1 MKSFPGTRK
10 NVMKVA
16 GCLLLALSLGPAALH
31 ADSHSAAEWSAQAT
45 IDYRVVPNIVYKVAN
60 GHENKLDVY
69 VPRNR
74 KEPNATVIYIHG
86 GGWVGGSKESSSLQF
101 LPYLQKG
108 MSVVNVE
115 YRLARISRGPAAVE
129 DCRCAL
135 QWVIRN
141 AEKYAFDTSKLIVT
155 GRSAGGHLSLI
166 TGILD
171 PSVGLDR
178 DCRGEETLKVA
189 AIVNWFGI
197 TDVGDLLDGVNEKSY
212 AVAWLG
218 SLENRFAIAKR
229 VSPLTYIRR
238 GLPPVLTIHGDADK
252 TVPYQHAVRLHK
264 ALEEKGVENELLTIP
279 GGGHGGFSNDETQKI
294 FTTIDAFLHKHGVLP
309 ST

>member
-86 GGWVGGSKESSSLQF
+86 GGWVGGSKESSSLRF

-171 PSVGLDR
+171 RSVGLDR

-212 AVAWLG
+212 AVTWLG
-218 SLENRFAIAKR
+218 SLENRFAIAMR

-294 FTTIDAFLHKHGVLP
+294 FTTIDAFLRKHGVLP
-309 ST
+309 TT

>member
-1 MKSFPGTRK
+1 MKNLLGPK
-10 NVMKVA
+10 KKKIVVL
-16 GCLLLALSLGPAALH
+16 GCRLLALSLAAAALQ
-31 ADSHSAAEWSAQAT
+31 ADSQSAAEWSARAT

-86 GGWVGGSKESSSLQF
+86 GGWVGGSKEASSLQF

-115 YRLARISRGPAAVE
+115 YRLGRVSRGPAAVE

-135 QWVIRN
+135 RWVIRN
-141 AEKYAFDTSKLIVT
+141 AERHGFDTSKLILT

-166 TGILD
+166 TGILNAAA
-171 PSVGLDR
+171 GLDR
-178 DCRGEETLKVA
+178 DCPGDETLKVA

-212 AVAWLG
+212 AVQWLG
-218 SLENRFAIAKR
+218 SLEDRFEIAKR

-252 TVPYQHAVRLHK
+252 VVPYQHAVRLHK
-264 ALEEKGVENELLTIP
+264 ALKEKGVENELLTIP
-279 GGGHGGFSNDETQKI
+279 GGGHGGFSEDETQKI
-294 FTTIDAFLHKHGVLP
+294 FGTIDAFLRKHGVLP
-309 ST
+309 AT

>member
-1 MKSFPGTRK
+1 MKSFLGTRK

-69 VPRNR
+69 VPRDR

-86 GGWVGGSKESSSLQF
+86 GGWVGGSKESSSLRF

-178 DCRGEETLKVA
+178 DCRGKETLKVA

-218 SLENRFAIAKR
+218 SLENRLAIAKR

-252 TVPYQHAVRLHK
+252 IVPYQHAVRLHK
-264 ALEEKGVENELLTIP
+264 ALEEKGVKNELLTIP

-294 FTTIDAFLHKHGVLP
+294 FTTIDVFLRKHGVLP
-309 ST
+309 TT

>member
-1 MKSFPGTRK
+1 MKYFSGTRRTA
-10 NVMKVA
+10 MAVA
-16 GCLLLALSLGPAALH
+16 GCWLLGLALGPATLQ
-31 ADSHSAAEWSAQAT
+31 ADSHSAAEWSAQTT

-60 GHENKLDVY
+60 GYENKLDVY
-69 VPRNR
+69 VPNGRT
-74 KEPNATVIYIHG
+74 EPNATVIYIHG
-86 GGWVGGSKESSSLQF
+86 GGWVGGTKEASSLQF

-135 QWVIRN
+135 RWVVRN

-166 TGILD
+166 TGMLD
-171 PSVGLDR
+171 DSAGLDR
-178 DCRGEETLKVA
+178 DCPGEETLKVA

-218 SLENRFAIAKR
+218 SLENRFDIAKR

-238 GLPPVLTIHGDADK
+238 GLPPVLTIHGDADP

-264 ALEEKGVENELLTIP
+264 ALKEKGVENELLTIP
-279 GGGHGGFSNDETQKI
+279 GGKHGGFSSGETQKI
-294 FTTIDAFLHKHGVLP
+294 FTTIDAFLRKHGILA
-309 ST
+309 SM

>member
-1 MKSFPGTRK
+1 MKSFHGSKK
-10 NVMKVA
+10 NAISVA
-16 GCLLLALSLGPAALH
+16 GCWLLALSLSPASVLG
-31 ADSHSAAEWSAQAT
+31 DSHSAAEWSAQAT
-45 IDYRVVPNIVYKVAN
+45 IDYRVFPNIVYNVAN
-60 GHENKLDVY
+60 GHDNKLDVY

-141 AEKYAFDTSKLIVT
+141 AEEYGFDTSKLIVT
-155 GRSAGGHLSLI
+155 GHSAGGHLSLI

-171 PSVGLDR
+171 PSMGLDR
-178 DCRGEETLKVA
+178 DCRGEEILKVA

-212 AVAWLG
+212 AVMWLG

-252 TVPYQHAVRLHK
+252 IVPYQHAVRLHK

-294 FTTIDAFLHKHGVLP
+294 FTTIDAFLRKHGVLP
-309 ST
+309 TT

>member
-108 MSVVNVE
+108 MSIVNVE

-178 DCRGEETLKVA
+178 DCRGEQTLKVA

-212 AVAWLG
+212 AVVWLG

-252 TVPYQHAVRLHK
+252 IVPYQHAVRLHK

-294 FTTIDAFLHKHGVLP
+294 FTTIDAFLRKHGVLP
-309 ST
+309 TT

>member
-1 MKSFPGTRK
+1 MKNFGGTRR
-10 NVMKVA
+10 NAMSAA
-16 GCLLLALSLGPAALH
+16 GCWLLALSLGPAAVK

-69 VPRNR
+69 VPSGR

-86 GGWVGGSKESSSLQF
+86 GGWVGGTKEASSLQF

-115 YRLARISRGPAAVE
+115 YRLGRISRGPAAVE

-141 AEKYAFDTSKLIVT
+141 AEKYAFDPSKLVVT

-166 TGILD
+166 TGMLD
-171 PSVGLDR
+171 PSAGLDR
-178 DCRGEETLKVA
+178 DCPGDETLQVA

-212 AVAWLG
+212 AVRWLG
-218 SLENRFAIAKR
+218 SLEDRFQIAKR

-264 ALEEKGVENELLTIP
+264 ALKEKGVENELLKIP
-279 GGGHGGFSNDETQKI
+279 GGGHGGFSSAETQKI
-294 FTTIDAFLHKHGVLP
+294 FVTIDAFLRKHGILA